1 MICINILVTGAS
13 GFLGTKIMSILK
25 GDFNI
30 IGTDRDESRGNSK
43 MDITDANEVS
53 SMIHK
58 IKPDVV
64 LHLAALADVDKCETD
79 RYSAR
84 KINVEGTRNLI
95 EACKKTNSKFIFI
108 STDFVFDGKK
118 GNYKEED
125 KPNPLSYYGVTK
137 LEAEKLVEKSG
148 LKYLILR
155 LEVLYGFNG
164 NGSERSF
171 TMWVFNSLKQGK
183 EIKVLDDQ
191 FSTPTLTDDIAN
203 AIKLLVNQKK
213 EGLYHVCGS
222 QRLSKYDMAVKL
234 AEVFNFDRLLIKPM
248 KTSDFK
254 QAAARPKDSS
264 MIIEKLKKEGIKMHS
279 FEEGLQIMKKQ
290 MFINL

>member
-1 MICINILVTGAS
+1 MKILVTGAS
-13 GFLGTKIMSILK
+13 GFLGTKIMSVLK
-25 GDFNI
+25 GDFDV

-53 SMIHK
+53 STINRL
-58 IKPDVV
+58 KPDVV

-79 RYSAR
+79 RDSAR
-84 KINVEGTRNLI
+84 KINVDGTKNLI
-95 EACKKTNSKFIFI
+95 DACKKTNSKFIFI

-118 GNYKEED
+118 GLYKEED
-125 KPNPLSYYGVTK
+125 KPNPLSYYGATK

-148 LKYLILR
+148 LKYLTLR

-203 AIKLLVNQKK
+203 AIRSLVNKNK

-234 AEVFNFDRLLIKPM
+234 AEAFGFDKSLIKPM
-248 KTSDFK
+248 KTSEFK

-264 MIIEKLKKEGIKMHS
+264 MSIDKLKREGIKMHS
-279 FEEGLQIMKKQ
+279 FEEGLLIMKKQ
-290 MFINL
+290 MEALL